1 MCDLIDFE
9 AEVDTTDGKINENDS
24 LIDEPFEPDNDLP
37 FHYKSYNVN
46 KNTDDVISEF
56 LNEQNKSFEKK
67 PHTHKTKSN
76 KNVRN

>member
-9 AEVDTTDGKINENDS
+9 AEVDTTDSKINENDEVKS
-24 LIDEPFEPDNDLP
+24 LIDDPFEPDNDLP
-37 FHYKSYNVN
+37 FYYKSYNVN

-67 PHTHKTKSN
+67 NTNTQDKKQ
-76 KNVRN
+76 